1 MIALPNAILWPVA
14 LHLMLV
20 LGLFSMV
27 SFTRMRA
34 VRRGEVGGVDHFSRK
49 DAEPDGSRRYAA
61 NLNNQFELPTFF
73 HALIAVLL
81 ATDAVTGMQVA
92 LAWAFLIGR
101 IIHTGVQT
109 QTDNVPLRG
118 VVFGISFSALIIM
131 WGIFLI
137 PRLFPSLAVL

>member
-14 LHLMLV
+14 LHLVLV
-20 LGLFSMV
+20 LCLLSMV

-34 VRRGEVGGVDHFSRK
+34 VRRGEVAGVVYFSRK
-49 DAEPDGSRRYAA
+49 DVEPDGSRRYVA

-73 HALIAVLL
+73 YALIALL
-81 ATDAVTGMQVA
+81 YAADAVTGVQVA
-92 LAWAFLIGR
+92 LAWVFLVGR
-101 IIHTGVQT
+101 VIHTGIQT

-118 VVFGISFSALIIM
+118 MAFGINLVALIIM

-137 PRLFPSLAVL
+137 PRLFPSLAGL